1 MKAKPIIAVA
11 MAASLFTLTACETNS
26 GPKETIG
33 GLGGAV
39 LGGLLGSQVGGGR
52 GQLVAVGVG
61 AVLGGLLGSSIGK
74 SLDDTD
80 KLMMERTTQASLEH
94 VQSGQTSTWNNPDS
108 GHSGTV
114 TPVKTYETNSGQYCR
129 EYQQTVIVGGQ
140 EEQAYGTACR
150 QPDGSW
156 KIVAS

>member
-1 MKAKPIIAVA
+1 MRFKSVIAVA
-11 MAASLFTLTACETNS
+11 MAASLLAACQTNS

-39 LGGLLGSQVGGGR
+39 LGGLLGSQVGKGR

-61 AVLGGLLGSSIGK
+61 AVLGGVLGSSVGK

-94 VQSGQTSTWNNPDS
+94 VRSGETSQWSNPDS

-114 TPVKTYETNSGQYCR
+114 TPTETYQTSAGKYCR
-129 EYQQTVIVGGQ
+129 EYQQTILVGGEQ
-140 EEQAYGTACR
+140 EVAYGTACR

-156 KIVAS
+156 KIVNG